1 MKTIILLLL
10 VVCLTKTRAVI
21 DLNYQTIEDSC
32 TLQMTQGYAYKN
44 INLGLLRYQQ
54 QCKNMEEY
62 TSCVW
67 RMRQMW
73 DVININIPIYD
84 RYFPKIDDLRFAGFV
99 FCKAYL
105 PILFQLFPPSVDMS
119 SCSVPLDQCRREFVK
134 DEEVKS
140 LKEAVN
146 NRNVEKAQFVS
157 CRIMAPFTNCIREGY
172 LKCSPNYRLIFDYE
186 MAKMG
191 GKCLSLMNLTAP
203 LVAMSQ
209 CDPRYSP
216 PDSGRGF
223 VTDGSQTLF
232 PLAALVTFLMQ
243 ILILV
248 NIQ

>member
-1 MKTIILLLL
+1 
-10 VVCLTKTRAVI
+10 
-21 DLNYQTIEDSC
+21 
-32 TLQMTQGYAYKN
+32 
-44 INLGLLRYQQ
+44 
-54 QCKNMEEY
+54 
-62 TSCVW
+62 
-67 RMRQMW
+67 
-73 DVININIPIYD
+73 
-84 RYFPKIDDLRFAGFV
+84 
-99 FCKAYL
+99 
-105 PILFQLFPPSVDMS
+105 MS

-134 DEEVKS
+134 DEDVKS
-140 LKEAVN
+140 LREAVN
-146 NRNVEKAQFVS
+146 NRNVEKAQFLS

-172 LKCSPNYRLIFDYE
+172 LKCSANYRLIFDYE

-232 PLAALVTFLMQ
+232 PCSALVTFLMQ